1 VTFDEAHRR
10 IKRGDIDAIRS
21 ALDQGL
27 SPSETNRFGWSLL
40 MLAALQGTTEIGKL
54 LISRRTP
61 IDSANDFGET
71 AISLAAFGGH
81 AEFVKLLMASGASA
95 ECRPHGHDLQTW
107 LRIASGLSD
116 QNMRAIL
123 HLIDAKRYSQ

>member
-10 IKRGDIDAIRS
+10 IKGGDLDAVRS

-40 MLAALQGTTEIGKL
+40 MLAAIQGTTEIGKL
-54 LISRRTP
+54 LISSGAP
-61 IDSANDFGET
+61 IDSANDLGET
-71 AISLAAFGGH
+71 ALSLAAAGGH
-81 AEFVKLLMASGASA
+81 AEFVKMLMESGAPT
-95 ECRPHGHDLQTW
+95 ECHPHGHDLQTW

-116 QNMRAIL
+116 QKIRAIL
-123 HLIDAKRYSQ
+123 HIIDAKRYSQ